1 MAQKLHLRNFSN
13 AKGRCEHPF
22 PHLRNTAPYQRENKI
37 MKTLNRLTT
46 DDDLKLSM
54 AGNQLSDC
62 ANRGLRQQAEQSVC
76 TTKESERD
84 SRGPTHGK
92 HAVWS
97 PSTAEG
103 RWSGFGP
110 YYAMFPVEFARQVV
124 EQYCPPGG
132 AVLDP
137 FCGRGTVP
145 FVALA
150 TGRTALACDINPVAW
165 IFAKTKTDPY
175 PDAKRLMRRAC
186 AIQASVTDADRTPV
200 NEFQEL
206 AWSQDVLGF
215 LNSARRQLNWR
226 QSQIDRTLMATLLV
240 HLHSKL
246 GEGLSNQM
254 RQSKAM
260 APEYSVR
267 WWKERAML
275 PPNIDVLGMLKEKL
289 SWRYKKG
296 IVSPREGSHRPAI
309 KLGDNREALQRRGGP
324 FSADLILTSPPYYG
338 VTNYRYDNWIR
349 LWMLREGPALPAS
362 DAWARHQN
370 QDEYR
375 ELIRNT
381 FKQCKSKAAAGVIV
395 YVRTDAR
402 KFTLQTTIDTLRE
415 VWPNKNLYY
424 AFDGFKKPTQ
434 TALFGDKAQKPGE
447 VDLLILSSGQHAPK
461 DMKLLALGVYP
472 KLI

>member
-1 MAQKLHLRNFSN
+1 
-13 AKGRCEHPF
+13 
-22 PHLRNTAPYQRENKI
+22 
-37 MKTLNRLTT
+37 MKTLDHLTR
-46 DDDLKLSM
+46 DDVLKLSM
-54 AGNQLSDC
+54 AGNQLPDC
-62 ANRGLRQQAEQSVC
+62 TNRGLRQRAEQDVC
-76 TTKESERD
+76 TTTD
-84 SRGPTHGK
+84 SVINARCLTGDVHK
-92 HAVWS
+92 VWS
-97 PSTAEG
+97 MSTAEG

-124 EQYCPPGG
+124 ERYCPTGG

-175 PDAKRLMRRAC
+175 PDAKRLIRRAC
-186 AIQASVTDADRTPV
+186 EIQASVTDADRTPV

-260 APEYSVR
+260 APEYSVK
-267 WWKERAML
+267 WWKERAMF
-275 PPNIDVLGMLKEKL
+275 PPKIDVLGMLKEKL

-296 IVSPREGSHRPAI
+296 IVIPGERSQKPTI
-309 KLGDNREALQRRGGP
+309 KLGDNREALRRRGAP

-349 LWMLREGPALPAS
+349 LWMLGEGPALPAS

-375 ELIRNT
+375 DLIRNT
-381 FKQCKSKAAAGVIV
+381 FKRCKSKATDGVIV

-402 KFTLQTTIDTLRE
+402 QFTLQTTIDALRE
-415 VWPNKNLYY
+415 IWPNKDLYY

-434 TALFGDKAQKPGE
+434 TALFGDKAEKPGE
-447 VDLLILSSGQHAPK
+447 VDLLILSSGEKPPK
-461 DMKLLALGVYP
+461 DMKRLALGAYP
-472 KLI
+472 KLK